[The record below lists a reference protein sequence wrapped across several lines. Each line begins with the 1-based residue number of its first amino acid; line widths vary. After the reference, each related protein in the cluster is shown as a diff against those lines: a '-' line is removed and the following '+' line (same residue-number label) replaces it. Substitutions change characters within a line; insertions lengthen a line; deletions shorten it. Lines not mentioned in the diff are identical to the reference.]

1 MRARVLLIAAL
12 VLVLCGTGA
21 VAWVAAN
28 DDDPPTTA
36 LAPGSQ
42 PEPDAGPTSAPPTD
56 TQPAPAPQ
64 QPAPE
69 QSDQPATPTGT
80 DAAPTAPEPKLGDD
94 NPPSGGT
101 QKTHFKREPKAKQ
114 QQQQNDKPARRF
126 AVPPAQQ
133 FSGEGNA
140 SLGTVDVK
148 ANSLLKWKAR
158 GRLEIRFG
166 REAFPIV
173 APTKSGQLVLP
184 PFLFEKV
191 RVIAGGPW
199 KITISPQ

>member
-1 MRARVLLIAAL
+1 MRARVLLVMAL

-28 DDDPPTTA
+28 DDDPSSTA
-36 LAPGSQ
+36 LVPGAPSQ
-42 PEPDAGPTSAPPTD
+42 ADSKAVPPAPTETQSLPVQPDESGAPTIGETPPETD
-56 TQPAPAPQ
+56 T
-64 QPAPE
+64 
-69 QSDQPATPTGT
+69 G
-80 DAAPTAPEPKLGDD
+80 AAPSAPEPKLGDD

-191 RVIAGGPW
+191 RVIA
-199 KITISPQ
+199 

>member
-1 MRARVLLIAAL
+1 MRARVLLVAAL

-28 DDDPPTTA
+28 DDDPPSTA
-36 LAPGSQ
+36 LVPGS
-42 PEPDAGPTSAPPTD
+42 PSTPGVEPDAATPTV
-56 TQPAPAPQ
+56 TQPAPEPQ

-69 QSDQPATPTGT
+69 QQPTTPTDTGT
-80 DAAPTAPEPKLGDD
+80 DTGSAPAPAEEPTLG
-94 NPPSGGT
+94 GGVN
-101 QKTHFKREPKAKQ
+101 KTHFKKETKSKP
-114 QQQQNDKPARRF
+114 QNDEPDRRRF

-133 FSGEGNA
+133 FSGAGNA

-184 PFLFEKV
+184 PFLFTKV
-191 RVIAGGPW
+191 RVLAAGPW
-199 KITISPQ
+199 RITINPQ